1 MKRLNSNFADSQ
13 LEIIF
18 SKDKRFRLYCGILFK
33 YYEVHNTFF
42 QETPKISKS
51 LLKNITR
58 KLRLENNH
66 VEIPS
71 ERAIND
77 YKANIRKYF
86 NVPSSKKYK
95 IKLTSYLKD
104 IIAEEGVFEYDALR
118 ERAIAFINKHNIK
131 SISSSSLNRT
141 IKGSLSKYEQE
152 LFTSIAK
159 DLDTETKAYLDG
171 LLITHDGMSW
181 MNNMTRWM
189 RGIKVEE
196 VELETEKLKFLKLL
210 NYPPILTKLPS
221 KHLKRYYR
229 NIISKYP
236 SAIKEM
242 PEINKY
248 ALLIIFCFVRK
259 TDISDTLV
267 EILIN
272 VTHKIFITGE
282 NRSKTQL
289 SKLKEIKK
297 SYNNKQTL
305 KILVDAILD
314 SEDNVVKKAI
324 YPKLS
329 KKKLILLQQQLSNDA
344 ANTFNDLSYSNSRSS
359 FSHYYR
365 KIIAPII
372 EVLDFDSGSE
382 IELTNALKLIKQNL
396 NSRSQ
401 YYPKYNIISLDQ
413 VVKLSHKNKV
423 LNDQNR
429 IRRIDFELCV
439 MHKLRNKLRIREVW
453 IEDGY
458 KYRNPEKD
466 LPQDFGTNKEKYF
479 SLLDQPIKA
488 NDFIKTVKND
498 LKQSLNTFNADL
510 PKNKHVQ
517 ILKKPKGHIKVAKIK
532 AQEPPKK
539 LELIKAEV
547 CKRWPSTNLLD
558 VLKETDFFVNFLDNF
573 VVSGSKVVL
582 DKESIRKRLLLAILG
597 YGTNTGLK
605 SMCSD
610 DISYQ
615 DLQYIK
621 LRYLTPDNL
630 QTAIRKIINDLLQV
644 RFESLW
650 GNSTTS
656 VASDSKHFHAS
667 NQNLMSSW
675 HARYHS
681 NGVLIYWHV
690 DTGSVC
696 IYSQLKGCNSSEVAS
711 MLEGVLKHATNA
723 KIDKNYVDTHGASEV
738 GFAFSYLFNF
748 ALMPRFKNIHK
759 QKLYY
764 AESKDLNEYSHLED
778 IMVRPINWALIEKH
792 YEYIIQHAAALKLG
806 ITDTEAMLKK
816 FTRDNLQHE
825 AYQAIRELGRAIK
838 TIFLCKYLSSLE
850 LRREIHSA
858 LNVVERWNG
867 VNDFIFYG
875 KTGSLRS
882 NNPLELKL
890 SILCLHLLQLSM
902 VYINTL
908 MLQQVLVESNWLNK
922 MDVEDKRAI
931 SPLINEHIN
940 PYGSFN
946 LDLNKRLSIKVSNSL
961 SRVVT

>member
-1 MKRLNSNFADSQ
+1 MKRLNSNFTDAQ
-13 LEIIF
+13 LKIIF
-18 SKDKRFRLYCGILFK
+18 SKGKRFRLYCVILFK
-33 YYEVHNTFF
+33 YYEVHNAFF
-42 QETPKISKS
+42 QETPKISGS
-51 LLKNITR
+51 LLKNITS
-58 KLRLENNH
+58 KLHLENSNI
-66 VEIPS
+66 EIPS
-71 ERAIND
+71 ERAINE
-77 YKANIRKYF
+77 YKANIRVYF
-86 NVPSSKKYK
+86 NVSTSKRHKVA
-95 IKLTSYLKD
+95 LTAYLKN
-104 IIAEEGVFEYDALR
+104 IITSEGIFEYDTLR
-118 ERAIAFINKHNIK
+118 ERAVIFLNNHNIK

-141 IKGSLSKYEQE
+141 IKGTLYKYEQE
-152 LFTSIAK
+152 LFTSIVD
-159 DLDTETKAYLDG
+159 DLDIETKAYLDG
-171 LLITHDGMSW
+171 LLIMRDGMSW
-181 MNNMTRWM
+181 MNTITRWM

-196 VELETEKLKFLKLL
+196 IELETEKLKFLKLL
-210 NYPPILTKLPS
+210 NYPPILTKLTP

-242 PEINKY
+242 PETNKY
-248 ALLIIFCFVRK
+248 ALLVIFCFVK
-259 TDISDTLV
+259 KIDISDTLV

-282 NRSKTQL
+282 NRSKIQL

-297 SYNNKQTL
+297 SYNHKQTL

-314 SEDNVVKKAI
+314 SEDNVVKQAI

-329 KKKLILLQQQLSNDA
+329 KKKLLLLQQQLSDNS
-344 ANTFNDLSYSNSRSS
+344 ANTFNDLSYNNSRSS

-365 KIIAPII
+365 KILCPIM
-372 EVLDFDSGSE
+372 EVLDFDSSSE
-382 IELTNALKLIKQNL
+382 KELINAIKLIKLNL
-396 NSRSQ
+396 NSHSQ
-401 YYPKYNIISLDQ
+401 YYPKNITISLDQ
-413 VVKLSHKNKV
+413 IVKPLHKNKV
-423 LNDQNR
+423 LNDHNR
-429 IRRIDFELCV
+429 VKRLDFELCV

-453 IEDGY
+453 VEDGY

-466 LPQDFGTNKEKYF
+466 LPQDFETNKEKYF
-479 SLLDQPIKA
+479 SLLEQPIKS
-488 NDFIKTVKND
+488 NDFINEVKND
-498 LKQSLNTFNADL
+498 LKRSLNTLNTDL

-532 AQEPPKK
+532 EQEPPRN

-547 CKRWPSTNLLD
+547 CKRWTSTNLLD
-558 VLKETDFFVNFLDNF
+558 ILKETDFFVKFLDDF

-582 DKESIRKRLLLAILG
+582 DKASVKKRLLLAILG

-605 SMCSD
+605 SMCSED
-610 DISYQ
+610 TSYQ

-630 QTAIRKIINDLLQV
+630 QIAIRKIVNNLLQV
-644 RFESLW
+644 RFKSLW
-650 GNSTTS
+650 ENSTTS

-675 HARYHS
+675 HVRYHS

-696 IYSQLKGCNSSEVAS
+696 IYSQLKSCNSSEVAS

-764 AESKDLNEYSHLED
+764 AESKDLKKYSHLED
-778 IMVRPINWALIEKH
+778 IMVRPINWGLIEKH

-838 TIFLCKYLSSLE
+838 TIFLCQYFGSLA
-850 LRREIHSA
+850 LRQEIHSA

-890 SILCLHLLQLSM
+890 SMLCLHLLQLSM

-908 MLQQVLVESNWLNK
+908 MLQQVLVESDWLNE
-922 MDVEDKRAI
+922 MEVEDKRAI
-931 SPLINEHIN
+931 SPLLTEHIN

-946 LDLNKRLSIKVSNSL
+946 LDLNKRLSIKVNNAL
-961 SRVVT
+961 SRAVA

>member
-1 MKRLNSNFADSQ
+1 MR
-13 LEIIF
+13 
-18 SKDKRFRLYCGILFK
+18 
-33 YYEVHNTFF
+33 
-42 QETPKISKS
+42 
-51 LLKNITR
+51 
-58 KLRLENNH
+58 
-66 VEIPS
+66 
-71 ERAIND
+71 
-77 YKANIRKYF
+77 
-86 NVPSSKKYK
+86 
-95 IKLTSYLKD
+95 
-104 IIAEEGVFEYDALR
+104 
-118 ERAIAFINKHNIK
+118 
-131 SISSSSLNRT
+131 
-141 IKGSLSKYEQE
+141 
-152 LFTSIAK
+152 
-159 DLDTETKAYLDG
+159 
-171 LLITHDGMSW
+171 DGMSW
-181 MNNMTRWM
+181 MNTITRWM

-196 VELETEKLKFLKLL
+196 IELETEKLKFLKLL
-210 NYPPILTKLPS
+210 NYPPILTKLTP

-242 PEINKY
+242 PETNKY
-248 ALLIIFCFVRK
+248 ALLVIFCFVK
-259 TDISDTLV
+259 KIDISDTLV

-282 NRSKTQL
+282 NRSKIQL

-297 SYNNKQTL
+297 SYNHKQTL

-314 SEDNVVKKAI
+314 SEDNVVKQAI

-329 KKKLILLQQQLSNDA
+329 KKKLLLLQQQLSDNS
-344 ANTFNDLSYSNSRSS
+344 ANTFNDLSYNNSRSS

-365 KIIAPII
+365 KILCPIM
-372 EVLDFDSGSE
+372 EVLDFDSSSE
-382 IELTNALKLIKQNL
+382 KELINAIKLIKLNL
-396 NSRSQ
+396 NSHSQ
-401 YYPKYNIISLDQ
+401 YYPKNITISLDQ
-413 VVKLSHKNKV
+413 IVKPLHKNKV
-423 LNDQNR
+423 LNDHNR
-429 IRRIDFELCV
+429 VKRLDFELCV

-453 IEDGY
+453 VEDGY

-466 LPQDFGTNKEKYF
+466 LPQDFETNKEKYF
-479 SLLDQPIKA
+479 SLLEQPIKS
-488 NDFIKTVKND
+488 NDFINEVKND
-498 LKQSLNTFNADL
+498 LKRSLNTLNTDL

-532 AQEPPKK
+532 EQEPPRN

-547 CKRWPSTNLLD
+547 CKRWTSTNLLD
-558 VLKETDFFVNFLDNF
+558 ILKETDFFVKFLDDF

-582 DKESIRKRLLLAILG
+582 DKASVKKRLLLAILG

-605 SMCSD
+605 SMCSED
-610 DISYQ
+610 TSYQ

-630 QTAIRKIINDLLQV
+630 QIAIRKIVNNLLQV
-644 RFESLW
+644 RFKSLW
-650 GNSTTS
+650 ENSTTS

-675 HARYHS
+675 HVRYHS

-696 IYSQLKGCNSSEVAS
+696 IYSQLKSCNSSEVAS

-764 AESKDLNEYSHLED
+764 AESKDLKKYSHLED
-778 IMVRPINWALIEKH
+778 IMVRPINWGLIEKH

-838 TIFLCKYLSSLE
+838 TIFLCQYFGSLA
-850 LRREIHSA
+850 LRQEIHSA

-890 SILCLHLLQLSM
+890 SMLCLHLLQLSM

-908 MLQQVLVESNWLNK
+908 MLQQVLVESDWLNE
-922 MDVEDKRAI
+922 MEVEDKRAI
-931 SPLINEHIN
+931 SPLLTEHIN

-946 LDLNKRLSIKVSNSL
+946 LDLNKRLSIKVNNSL
-961 SRVVT
+961 SRAVA

>member
-1 MKRLNSNFADSQ
+1 MR
-13 LEIIF
+13 
-18 SKDKRFRLYCGILFK
+18 
-33 YYEVHNTFF
+33 
-42 QETPKISKS
+42 
-51 LLKNITR
+51 
-58 KLRLENNH
+58 
-66 VEIPS
+66 
-71 ERAIND
+71 
-77 YKANIRKYF
+77 
-86 NVPSSKKYK
+86 
-95 IKLTSYLKD
+95 
-104 IIAEEGVFEYDALR
+104 
-118 ERAIAFINKHNIK
+118 
-131 SISSSSLNRT
+131 
-141 IKGSLSKYEQE
+141 
-152 LFTSIAK
+152 
-159 DLDTETKAYLDG
+159 
-171 LLITHDGMSW
+171 DGMSW
-181 MNNMTRWM
+181 MNTITRWM

-196 VELETEKLKFLKLL
+196 IELETEKLKFLKLL
-210 NYPPILTKLPS
+210 NYPPILTKLTP

-242 PEINKY
+242 PETNKY
-248 ALLIIFCFVRK
+248 ALLVIFCFVK
-259 TDISDTLV
+259 KIDISDTLV

-282 NRSKTQL
+282 NRSKIQL

-297 SYNNKQTL
+297 SYNHKQTL

-314 SEDNVVKKAI
+314 SEDNVVKQAI

-329 KKKLILLQQQLSNDA
+329 KKKLLLLQQQLSDNS
-344 ANTFNDLSYSNSRSS
+344 ANTFNDLSYNNSRSS

-365 KIIAPII
+365 KILCPIM
-372 EVLDFDSGSE
+372 EVLDFDSSSE
-382 IELTNALKLIKQNL
+382 KELINAIKLIKLNL
-396 NSRSQ
+396 NSHSQ
-401 YYPKYNIISLDQ
+401 YYPKNITISLDQ
-413 VVKLSHKNKV
+413 IVKPLHKNKV
-423 LNDQNR
+423 LNDHNR
-429 IRRIDFELCV
+429 VKRLDFELCV

-453 IEDGY
+453 VEDGY

-466 LPQDFGTNKEKYF
+466 LPQDFETNKEKYF
-479 SLLDQPIKA
+479 SLLEQPIKS
-488 NDFIKTVKND
+488 NDFINEVKND
-498 LKQSLNTFNADL
+498 LKRSLNTLNTDL

-532 AQEPPKK
+532 EQEPPRN

-547 CKRWPSTNLLD
+547 CKRWTSTNLLD
-558 VLKETDFFVNFLDNF
+558 ILKETDFFVKFLDDF

-582 DKESIRKRLLLAILG
+582 DKASVKKRLLLAILG

-605 SMCSD
+605 SMCSED
-610 DISYQ
+610 TSYQ

-630 QTAIRKIINDLLQV
+630 QIAIRKIVNNLLQV
-644 RFESLW
+644 RFKSLW
-650 GNSTTS
+650 ENSTTS

-675 HARYHS
+675 HVRYHS

-696 IYSQLKGCNSSEVAS
+696 IYSQLKSCNSSEVAS

-764 AESKDLNEYSHLED
+764 AESKDLKKYSHLED
-778 IMVRPINWALIEKH
+778 IMVRPINWGLIEKH

-838 TIFLCKYLSSLE
+838 TIFLCQYFGSLA
-850 LRREIHSA
+850 LRQEIHSA

-890 SILCLHLLQLSM
+890 SMLCLHLLQLSM

-908 MLQQVLVESNWLNK
+908 MLQQVLVESDWLNE
-922 MDVEDKRAI
+922 MEVEDKRAI
-931 SPLINEHIN
+931 SPLLTEHIN

-946 LDLNKRLSIKVSNSL
+946 LDLNKRLSIKVNNAL
-961 SRVVT
+961 SRAVA